1 MWALREGTPRQRFVL
16 AKEILERGSVK
27 IDKVGANGLV
37 TGTAIGAI
45 TKMKSHSPS
54 HAKWRHPA

>member
-1 MWALREGTPRQRFVL
+1 ML